1 MLKSKVVNDF
11 GYYTNGVSKLML
23 LFEGLLTTYYVELYI
38 HLDYEL

>member
-1 MLKSKVVNDF
+1 MLKSKVVNDI

-23 LFEGLLTTYYVELYI
+23 LFEGLLTTVELYI